1 MRLIELRELIR
12 LHINEARISKK
23 PVHRIFDFD
32 DTLVF
37 TDAMVHV
44 NDKEGKH
51 KKSMT
56 PAQYAVYSQEEDD
69 VFDYGDFNKLINPR
83 EVKWIV
89 NILRTIVNKNGPQGA
104 TILTA
109 RSAREPVEKF
119 LKDNGFPEGIEI
131 VALGDS
137 NPYKKSEWISNKIN
151 QDGLR
156 QVEFFDD
163 SHKNIKATKELRAH
177 HPECRIIARHIVH
190 NKKH

>member
-1 MRLIELRELIR
+1 MKLIELRELIN
-12 LHINEARISKK
+12 LVINEVSRK

-44 NDKEGKH
+44 KDKMGKH
-51 KKSMT
+51 KRSMT
-56 PAQYAVYSQEEDD
+56 PAQYATYVADDND

-83 EVKWIV
+83 EIKWTVK
-89 NILRTIVNKNGPQGA
+89 ILRSIINKNGPHGA

-109 RSAREPVEKF
+109 RSAKQPVEKF

-137 NPYKKSEWISNKIN
+137 NPIKKAEWISDKIIQN
-151 QDGLR
+151 GLK

-163 SHKNIKATKELRAH
+163 SHKNIKATDELKH
-177 HPECRIIARHIVH
+177 IHPNCKIITRHIIH
-190 NKKH
+190 